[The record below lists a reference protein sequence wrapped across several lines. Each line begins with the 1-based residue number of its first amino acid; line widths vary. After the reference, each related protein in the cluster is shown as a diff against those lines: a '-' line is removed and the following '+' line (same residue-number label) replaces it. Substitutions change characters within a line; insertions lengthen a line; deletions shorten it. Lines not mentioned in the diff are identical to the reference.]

1 MTGQQWIVSACHR
14 VWSLLCVISQA
25 GEVEK
30 VATEAEYEEKL
41 SQSKSKSKVQSQKSK
56 VKSPKDLE

>member
-30 VATEAEYEEKL
+30 GATEAEYEE
-41 SQSKSKSKVQSQKSK
+41 
-56 VKSPKDLE
+56 LELDSTL